1 MATKETFSQRSD
13 NQRRLQLGSE
23 NGRQFEK
30 PVDARRQN
38 TPLSPHPMNWKEF
51 YQTGINNTTNVAISG
66 GGEKSSFHL
75 SYGFTKTKGVFL
87 NNDFHRHNIS
97 FRGIT
102 ELNRIFSMELSVKY
116 AFSSAKNGA
125 SQGGWDWGNN
135 VGMMTAYHLP

>member
-1 MATKETFSQRSD
+1 
-13 NQRRLQLGSE
+13 
-23 NGRQFEK
+23 
-30 PVDARRQN
+30 
-38 TPLSPHPMNWKEF
+38 MNWKEF

-125 SQGGWDWGNN
+125 SQGGWDWGQQCR
-135 VGMMTAYHLP
+135 HDDRLPPASKRGHRGLLQAIPRP

>member
-1 MATKETFSQRSD
+1 
-13 NQRRLQLGSE
+13 
-23 NGRQFEK
+23 
-30 PVDARRQN
+30 
-38 TPLSPHPMNWKEF
+38 MNWKEF

-66 GGEKSSFHL
+66 GGEKSSFRL

-102 ELNRIFSMELSVKY
+102 ELNRIFSMELGVKY